1 MSDLTRANLQRML
14 NEHGEEPPKSWTRAE
29 LLLRVEELTNTNM
42 SKSQPAAKDTTTYRY
57 MVQELNKAARKKADL
72 QKHCQDTLR
81 MNVNFNHT
89 IAQLQREAMI
99 KIYVMSKPDPTDV
112 MGFGKHAALSYST
125 VRGTYPEYCEWAKST
140 AKEGPCD
147 PRLRRFAGWLANDV
161 HMVQQAAVE
170 METKLSASEGNLR
183 TSTPQTKVAPKT
195 TTTSSTSSHEGEEIG
210 SVTMSGYQLQAL
222 VNTIQDLKDE
232 VAVLKG
238 ERPRKKT
245 IPEDHQSTASDFSM
259 VTSRLPEP

>member
-112 MGFGKHAALSYST
+112 MGWNIASGQRARRKRGRAIPGFVVLPGGWPTMCTWYS
-125 VRGTYPEYCEWAKST
+125 
-140 AKEGPCD
+140 
-147 PRLRRFAGWLANDV
+147 RRRWRWRR
-161 HMVQQAAVE
+161 
-170 METKLSASEGNLR
+170 S
-183 TSTPQTKVAPKT
+183 
-195 TTTSSTSSHEGEEIG
+195 
-210 SVTMSGYQLQAL
+210 
-222 VNTIQDLKDE
+222 
-232 VAVLKG
+232 
-238 ERPRKKT
+238 
-245 IPEDHQSTASDFSM
+245 
-259 VTSRLPEP
+259 